1 MALHAAALL
10 LLLLLTI
17 PSVSA
22 VDLPVCSHTSS
33 AFANSLSTAEINA
46 ATPCILYDTS
56 AEDELPDTTKEIT
69 LTQLTGSSC
78 NKHRDGSKLAVDKIN
93 AMNSESGFTV
103 GYAGVNHVRFRLISV
118 VVGTDTEEGFE
129 DSFRTLS
136 AELASEADLVVGTCS
151 NYAEYE
157 KDIVNEAGKILTA
170 QVGPGVYYEG
180 DDGNPDPALT
190 HVFGVHLS
198 SYTYTYPALA
208 EAKFEGAETFAIAGR
223 DASVFFQ
230 STCAKAEE

>member
-1 MALHAAALL
+1 
-10 LLLLLTI
+10 
-17 PSVSA
+17 
-22 VDLPVCSHTSS
+22 
-33 AFANSLSTAEINA
+33 
-46 ATPCILYDTS
+46 
-56 AEDELPDTTKEIT
+56 
-69 LTQLTGSSC
+69 
-78 NKHRDGSKLAVDKIN
+78 
-93 AMNSESGFTV
+93 V
-103 GYAGVNHVRFRLISV
+103 GYKNEHYVKFRLVSV
-118 VVGTDTEEGFE
+118 VAGTDTTATFPETFANITGWLTETPKYNVDMF
-129 DSFRTLS
+129 
-136 AELASEADLVVGTCS
+136 VGTCS

-157 KDIVNEAGKILTA
+157 KDIINEAGKVVTA